1 MDKDMNLKLFSLIS
15 SDDIPATKLQ
25 IKISGSLNAF
35 TDDDVSFK
43 RFSSL
48 KEMFPSLGKALA
60 DSELIVIAVDP
71 KIYVR
76 TKTLLTRALSLDIEE
91 NPTVKKALGR
101 AAEIPESQKLLQ
113 SQMPKG
119 AVPFLTRDGV
129 NSGFV
134 ISKGHQ
140 QIMYLP
146 LDDVRL
152 DTVLRNGVI
161 PYLTSG
167 ETIAVREEAYAP
179 KNATVKPS
187 VPQKRQEA
195 PAPEKAAQTPPAL
208 PESVGEITS
217 KTVNIL
223 RESGSRVAVNGNQNS
238 EYVKSFGS
246 VSPDFFEFFTFTP
259 HVEDKGDFNV
269 TDYTAQMAKS
279 AKELASADFGA
290 CISDICNTDGCSYI
304 CIAVAGESSAIV
316 RKLYREPDEKDESFI
331 RDAAEEL
338 IELIGEKASGESSVG
353 IEISGEAAAEPEAE
367 KTPGKGKK
375 VLVSILV
382 IILALAVAAG
392 TFFLVKYQRDKKA
405 AEALANTAPETTSEE
420 TTIPPEIS
428 KDTVPLSVFMRN
440 EAVNGIDKDDL
451 ARAAEDAAS
460 AASQGDNAE
469 NANALPEYIVLNGVK
484 TEAKKALAKI
494 VAADVDD
501 SYNSEAIKA
510 DAVAVY
516 TYLKYRNTNFNV
528 SGLNAAE
535 TVSDNILNAV
545 SEVFGEYV
553 VYNGQPAFTPTF
565 KLSAGKTT
573 SADVVFGNSF
583 PYLKTVDSAS
593 DKNADGYKTEIT
605 LTSGELK
612 ELANKFDSSINLSG
626 SAKDWVKVTK
636 HDGAISTGVGYVETV
651 NVGGKE
657 ISGYKFACELL
668 ENKIP
673 SYCFAVSYTSSG
685 DTFKITSYGS
695 GFGVGMSLAGANKMA
710 ADGSTYA
717 QILAK
722 YYPGTNLS

>member
-1 MDKDMNLKLFSLIS
+1 MN
-15 SDDIPATKLQ
+15 DIPATKLQ

-76 TKTLLTRALSLDIEE
+76 TKTLLTKALSLDIEE

-146 LDDVRL
+146 LDDARL

-187 VPQKRQEA
+187 VPPKRQEA

-338 IELIGEKASGESSVG
+338 IELIGEKA
-353 IEISGEAAAEPEAE
+353 
-367 KTPGKGKK
+367 PGK
-375 VLVSILV
+375 
-382 IILALAVAAG
+382 
-392 TFFLVKYQRDKKA
+392 
-405 AEALANTAPETTSEE
+405 AP
-420 TTIPPEIS
+420 
-428 KDTVPLSVFMRN
+428 
-440 EAVNGIDKDDL
+440 
-451 ARAAEDAAS
+451 S
-460 AASQGDNAE
+460 A
-469 NANALPEYIVLNGVK
+469 
-484 TEAKKALAKI
+484 
-494 VAADVDD
+494 
-501 SYNSEAIKA
+501 
-510 DAVAVY
+510 
-516 TYLKYRNTNFNV
+516 
-528 SGLNAAE
+528 
-535 TVSDNILNAV
+535 
-545 SEVFGEYV
+545 
-553 VYNGQPAFTPTF
+553 
-565 KLSAGKTT
+565 
-573 SADVVFGNSF
+573 
-583 PYLKTVDSAS
+583 
-593 DKNADGYKTEIT
+593 
-605 LTSGELK
+605 
-612 ELANKFDSSINLSG
+612 
-626 SAKDWVKVTK
+626 
-636 HDGAISTGVGYVETV
+636 
-651 NVGGKE
+651 
-657 ISGYKFACELL
+657 
-668 ENKIP
+668 
-673 SYCFAVSYTSSG
+673 
-685 DTFKITSYGS
+685 
-695 GFGVGMSLAGANKMA
+695 
-710 ADGSTYA
+710 
-717 QILAK
+717 
-722 YYPGTNLS
+722 

>member
-15 SDDIPATKLQ
+15 GDDIPATKLQ

-43 RFSSL
+43 SFSSL

-71 KIYVR
+71 KVYVR
-76 TKTLLTRALSLDIEE
+76 TKALLTKALSLESEE

-113 SQMPKG
+113 AQMPKG

-146 LDDVRL
+146 LDDARI

-167 ETIAVREEAYAP
+167 ETIAVREEAPTP
-179 KNATVKPS
+179 KSASVKPPIP
-187 VPQKRQEA
+187 VKKPEM
-195 PAPEKAAQTPPAL
+195 PAPEKAAEILPVL
-208 PESVGEITS
+208 PENVGEITA

-223 RESGSRVAVNGNQNS
+223 RESGSKVAVNGNQNS

-279 AKELASADFGA
+279 AKELASSDFGA

-304 CIAVAGESSAIV
+304 CIAVAGENSAIV

-331 RDAAEEL
+331 KDAAEEL
-338 IELIGEKASGESSVG
+338 IELIGEKASGENSVG
-353 IEISGEAAAEPEAE
+353 IEISGESAAEPEYE
-367 KTPGKGKK
+367 KTHGKGKK
-375 VLVSILV
+375 VIVSILI

-405 AEALANTAPETTSEE
+405 AEALANPAPETTTEE
-420 TTIPPEIS
+420 TTVPPEIS
-428 KDTVPLSVFMRN
+428 KDTVPLSVFMYN
-440 EAVNGIDKDDL
+440 ETVNGIDKDDL
-451 ARAAEDAAS
+451 ARAAEDAANAVS
-460 AASQGDNAE
+460 QSDNTAANT
-469 NANALPEYIVLNGVK
+469 LPEYIVLNGVK
-484 TEAKKALAKI
+484 TDAKKAIAKI
-494 VAADVDD
+494 VAADIDD

-553 VYNGQPAFTPTF
+553 VYDGQPAFTPTF

-573 SADVVFGNSF
+573 SADVVFGKSF

-612 ELANKFDSSINLSG
+612 ELINKFDSSINLSG
-626 SAKDWVKVTK
+626 SAKGWVKVTK

-657 ISGYKFACELL
+657 ISGYKFASELL

-673 SYCFAVSYTSSG
+673 SYCFAVSYASSG

-695 GFGVGMSLAGANKMA
+695 GYGVGMSLAGANKMA

-722 YYPGTNLS
+722 YYPGTTLS

>member
-76 TKTLLTRALSLDIEE
+76 TKTLLTKALSLDIEE

-146 LDDVRL
+146 LDDARL

-187 VPQKRQEA
+187 VPPKGKRHR
-195 PAPEKAAQTPPAL
+195 L
-208 PESVGEITS
+208 PKSRADASRASRECRGNHFQNRKYSSRERQPCCGERQS
-217 KTVNIL
+217 KFRICKIL
-223 RESGSRVAVNGNQNS
+223 RLCFTRL
-238 EYVKSFGS
+238 
-246 VSPDFFEFFTFTP
+246 FEFFTFTP

-367 KTPGKGKK
+367 KLPAKGK
-375 VLVSILV
+375 SPC
-382 IILALAVAAG
+382 
-392 TFFLVKYQRDKKA
+392 F
-405 AEALANTAPETTSEE
+405 NTCNNSRSCRCGRHIFPC
-420 TTIPPEIS
+420 EIS
-428 KDTVPLSVFMRN
+428 KRQKSRRGTRKHRARNDFRGNDRSPGNIQGYGSALCFMRN

-460 AASQGDNAE
+460 AASQGDNAANE
-469 NANALPEYIVLNGVK
+469 NALPEYIVLNGVK
-484 TEAKKALAKI
+484 TEAKKALAK
-494 VAADVDD
+494 
-501 SYNSEAIKA
+501 
-510 DAVAVY
+510 
-516 TYLKYRNTNFNV
+516 LWPRMW
-528 SGLNAAE
+528 
-535 TVSDNILNAV
+535 
-545 SEVFGEYV
+545 
-553 VYNGQPAFTPTF
+553 
-565 KLSAGKTT
+565 TT
-573 SADVVFGNSF
+573 A
-583 PYLKTVDSAS
+583 T
-593 DKNADGYKTEIT
+593 
-605 LTSGELK
+605 
-612 ELANKFDSSINLSG
+612 
-626 SAKDWVKVTK
+626 
-636 HDGAISTGVGYVETV
+636 
-651 NVGGKE
+651 
-657 ISGYKFACELL
+657 
-668 ENKIP
+668 IP
-673 SYCFAVSYTSSG
+673 KPLRQMQLPF
-685 DTFKITSYGS
+685 IH
-695 GFGVGMSLAGANKMA
+695 
-710 ADGSTYA
+710 
-717 QILAK
+717 I
-722 YYPGTNLS
+722 

>member
-1 MDKDMNLKLFSLIS
+1 M
-15 SDDIPATKLQ
+15 
-25 IKISGSLNAF
+25 
-35 TDDDVSFK
+35 
-43 RFSSL
+43 
-48 KEMFPSLGKALA
+48 
-60 DSELIVIAVDP
+60 
-71 KIYVR
+71 
-76 TKTLLTRALSLDIEE
+76 
-91 NPTVKKALGR
+91 
-101 AAEIPESQKLLQ
+101 
-113 SQMPKG
+113 
-119 AVPFLTRDGV
+119 
-129 NSGFV
+129 
-134 ISKGHQ
+134 
-140 QIMYLP
+140 
-146 LDDVRL
+146 
-152 DTVLRNGVI
+152 
-161 PYLTSG
+161 
-167 ETIAVREEAYAP
+167 
-179 KNATVKPS
+179 
-187 VPQKRQEA
+187 
-195 PAPEKAAQTPPAL
+195 
-208 PESVGEITS
+208 
-217 KTVNIL
+217 
-223 RESGSRVAVNGNQNS
+223 
-238 EYVKSFGS
+238 
-246 VSPDFFEFFTFTP
+246 
-259 HVEDKGDFNV
+259 
-269 TDYTAQMAKS
+269 
-279 AKELASADFGA
+279 
-290 CISDICNTDGCSYI
+290 
-304 CIAVAGESSAIV
+304 
-316 RKLYREPDEKDESFI
+316 
-331 RDAAEEL
+331 
-338 IELIGEKASGESSVG
+338 
-353 IEISGEAAAEPEAE
+353 
-367 KTPGKGKK
+367 
-375 VLVSILV
+375 
-382 IILALAVAAG
+382 
-392 TFFLVKYQRDKKA
+392 
-405 AEALANTAPETTSEE
+405 
-420 TTIPPEIS
+420 
-428 KDTVPLSVFMRN
+428 
-440 EAVNGIDKDDL
+440 
-451 ARAAEDAAS
+451 
-460 AASQGDNAE
+460 
-469 NANALPEYIVLNGVK
+469 PEYIVLNGVK

-685 DTFKITSYGS
+685 DTFKITSYGN
-695 GFGVGMSLAGANKMA
+695 GFGVGMSLSGANKMA

>member
-1 MDKDMNLKLFSLIS
+1 MNLKLFSLIS

-76 TKTLLTRALSLDIEE
+76 TKTLLTKALSLDIEE

-146 LDDVRL
+146 LDDARL

-187 VPQKRQEA
+187 VPPKRQEA

-338 IELIGEKASGESSVG
+338 IELIGEKASGESRHRDFRRSR
-353 IEISGEAAAEPEAE
+353 SRARSRKNSRQRE
-367 KTPGKGKK
+367 KSPC
-375 VLVSILV
+375 
-382 IILALAVAAG
+382 
-392 TFFLVKYQRDKKA
+392 F
-405 AEALANTAPETTSEE
+405 NTCNNSCSCRCGRHIFPC
-420 TTIPPEIS
+420 EIS
-428 KDTVPLSVFMRN
+428 KRQKSRRGARKHRARN
-440 EAVNGIDKDDL
+440 DFRGNDRSPGNI
-451 ARAAEDAAS
+451 
-460 AASQGDNAE
+460 QG
-469 NANALPEYIVLNGVK
+469 Y
-484 TEAKKALAKI
+484 
-494 VAADVDD
+494 
-501 SYNSEAIKA
+501 
-510 DAVAVY
+510 
-516 TYLKYRNTNFNV
+516 
-528 SGLNAAE
+528 
-535 TVSDNILNAV
+535 
-545 SEVFGEYV
+545 
-553 VYNGQPAFTPTF
+553 
-565 KLSAGKTT
+565 
-573 SADVVFGNSF
+573 
-583 PYLKTVDSAS
+583 
-593 DKNADGYKTEIT
+593 
-605 LTSGELK
+605 
-612 ELANKFDSSINLSG
+612 G
-626 SAKDWVKVTK
+626 SA
-636 HDGAISTGVGYVETV
+636 
-651 NVGGKE
+651 
-657 ISGYKFACELL
+657 L
-668 ENKIP
+668 
-673 SYCFAVSYTSSG
+673 CF
-685 DTFKITSYGS
+685 
-695 GFGVGMSLAGANKMA
+695 
-710 ADGSTYA
+710 YA
-717 QILAK
+717 Q
-722 YYPGTNLS
+722 

>member
-76 TKTLLTRALSLDIEE
+76 TKTLLTKALSLDIEE

-146 LDDVRL
+146 LDDARL

-167 ETIAVREEAYAP
+167 ETIAVREEAYVP

-187 VPQKRQEA
+187 VPPKRQEA
-195 PAPEKAAQTPPAL
+195 PAPEKAAQTPPTL

-223 RESGSRVAVNGNQNS
+223 RESSSRVAVNGNQNS

-331 RDAAEEL
+331 RA
-338 IELIGEKASGESSVG
+338 
-353 IEISGEAAAEPEAE
+353 
-367 KTPGKGKK
+367 
-375 VLVSILV
+375 
-382 IILALAVAAG
+382 
-392 TFFLVKYQRDKKA
+392 
-405 AEALANTAPETTSEE
+405 
-420 TTIPPEIS
+420 
-428 KDTVPLSVFMRN
+428 
-440 EAVNGIDKDDL
+440 
-451 ARAAEDAAS
+451 
-460 AASQGDNAE
+460 
-469 NANALPEYIVLNGVK
+469 
-484 TEAKKALAKI
+484 
-494 VAADVDD
+494 
-501 SYNSEAIKA
+501 
-510 DAVAVY
+510 
-516 TYLKYRNTNFNV
+516 
-528 SGLNAAE
+528 
-535 TVSDNILNAV
+535 
-545 SEVFGEYV
+545 
-553 VYNGQPAFTPTF
+553 
-565 KLSAGKTT
+565 
-573 SADVVFGNSF
+573 
-583 PYLKTVDSAS
+583 
-593 DKNADGYKTEIT
+593 
-605 LTSGELK
+605 
-612 ELANKFDSSINLSG
+612 
-626 SAKDWVKVTK
+626 
-636 HDGAISTGVGYVETV
+636 
-651 NVGGKE
+651 
-657 ISGYKFACELL
+657 
-668 ENKIP
+668 
-673 SYCFAVSYTSSG
+673 
-685 DTFKITSYGS
+685 
-695 GFGVGMSLAGANKMA
+695 
-710 ADGSTYA
+710 
-717 QILAK
+717 
-722 YYPGTNLS
+722 

>member
-1 MDKDMNLKLFSLIS
+1 M
-15 SDDIPATKLQ
+15 
-25 IKISGSLNAF
+25 
-35 TDDDVSFK
+35 
-43 RFSSL
+43 
-48 KEMFPSLGKALA
+48 
-60 DSELIVIAVDP
+60 
-71 KIYVR
+71 
-76 TKTLLTRALSLDIEE
+76 
-91 NPTVKKALGR
+91 
-101 AAEIPESQKLLQ
+101 
-113 SQMPKG
+113 
-119 AVPFLTRDGV
+119 
-129 NSGFV
+129 
-134 ISKGHQ
+134 
-140 QIMYLP
+140 
-146 LDDVRL
+146 
-152 DTVLRNGVI
+152 
-161 PYLTSG
+161 
-167 ETIAVREEAYAP
+167 
-179 KNATVKPS
+179 
-187 VPQKRQEA
+187 
-195 PAPEKAAQTPPAL
+195 
-208 PESVGEITS
+208 
-217 KTVNIL
+217 
-223 RESGSRVAVNGNQNS
+223 
-238 EYVKSFGS
+238 
-246 VSPDFFEFFTFTP
+246 
-259 HVEDKGDFNV
+259 
-269 TDYTAQMAKS
+269 
-279 AKELASADFGA
+279 
-290 CISDICNTDGCSYI
+290 
-304 CIAVAGESSAIV
+304 
-316 RKLYREPDEKDESFI
+316 
-331 RDAAEEL
+331 
-338 IELIGEKASGESSVG
+338 
-353 IEISGEAAAEPEAE
+353 
-367 KTPGKGKK
+367 
-375 VLVSILV
+375 
-382 IILALAVAAG
+382 
-392 TFFLVKYQRDKKA
+392 KYQRDKKA

-420 TTIPPEIS
+420 TTVPPEIS

-460 AASQGDNAE
+460 AASQGDNAANE
-469 NANALPEYIVLNGVK
+469 NALPEYIVLNGVK